1 MENYLLH
8 ILVMIGIYSILA
20 YSINLVTG
28 YGGLLH
34 LCHAVFYGTG
44 AYVYTLLSIGGEGS
58 HIAGELLFSAQL
70 PFLAALSFAALSG
83 GLAALLIGLVALR
96 FRGDFFVFATL
107 GFQMITFTVLY
118 NWTELS
124 RGSFGIPGVPRPA
137 IFGWE
142 VNTLPDY
149 LLLVISIN
157 ALILPFLFFLYRS
170 PFGLNLKALRENERA
185 AESLGISP
193 FHEHLA
199 ALVIAGAYAGTAGAL
214 YASYV
219 TFIDPTSFSLQESIF
234 LLALLLLGGAGNIK
248 GPAVGVI
255 VMTVLPEILRFLG
268 LPDSLAANTREIIYG
283 LALIALMFCRPQG
296 IAGEY
301 SVR

>member
-1 MENYLLH
+1 MGNYLLH

-28 YGGLLH
+28 YGGLLN
-34 LCHAVFYGTG
+34 LCHAVFYGIG
-44 AYVYTLLSIGGEGS
+44 AYIYTLLSIGGDKSRFAE
-58 HIAGELLFSAQL
+58 ELLFSAHL
-70 PFLAALSFAALSG
+70 PFLTALFFAALSG
-83 GLAALLIGLVALR
+83 GLVALLIGFVALR
-96 FRGDFFVFATL
+96 FRGDFFVFTTL

-118 NWTELS
+118 NWTVLS
-124 RGSFGIPGVPRPA
+124 RGSFGIPGIARPT
-137 IFGWE
+137 IFYWE
-142 VNTLPDY
+142 VNTLPNY
-149 LLLVISIN
+149 LLLVFSIN

-170 PFGLNLKALRENERA
+170 PFGLTLKALRENERA

-193 FHEHLA
+193 FHEHLI
-199 ALVIAGAYAGTAGAL
+199 ALVIAGSFAGTAGAL

-248 GPAVGVI
+248 GPIVGVI
-255 VMTVLPEILRFLG
+255 VMTILPEILRFIG
-268 LPDSLAANTREIIYG
+268 LPDSLAVNTKEIIYG
-283 LALIALMFCRPQG
+283 LILIALMFYRPQG